1 MDPAGS
7 GGRPATVAHGPGHQ
21 PAQDPSQQPAQAQ
34 QPAPTQPP
42 AQGQPPGPTAEP
54 GRQRHTDGFAVA
66 TLISGIVPA
75 VPLTLILGP
84 VALIRISRTK
94 ARGRSLAITGLA
106 LAGLWTIA
114 AAIGGAALFTR
125 PQPAPPAPLP
135 RVFSLRTGQCVDS
148 GQNGMSSVTVLSCGQ
163 PHDAEVFGTFQVAGH
178 RYPGAAAVQQAAD
191 QGCAARLSSYLNP
204 QLSLSSLTESY
215 VYPDAG
221 AWAAGERTVVCTVR
235 SASGQL
241 TGSVRGAPG

>member
-1 MDPAGS
+1 MDPAGD
-7 GGRPATVAHGPGHQ
+7 GGPPTAVAHGPGQ
-21 PAQDPSQQPAQAQ
+21 PTGSA
-34 QPAPTQPP
+34 T
-42 AQGQPPGPTAEP
+42 EP
-54 GRQRHTDGFAVA
+54 GRPRHTDGFAVA
-66 TLISGIVPA
+66 TLVSGIVPA
-75 VPLTLILGP
+75 VPLTVILGP
-84 VALIRISRTK
+84 VALTRISRTR
-94 ARGRSLAITGLA
+94 ARGRSLAITGLV

-114 AAIGGAALFTR
+114 AAIGGAAFFTR
-125 PQPAPPAPLP
+125 QHPPARLAALP

-148 GQNGMSSVTVLSCGQ
+148 GRNGISSVTVISCAQ
-163 PHDAEVFGTFQVAGH
+163 PHDAEVFGTFPVAGH
-178 RYPGAAAVQQAAD
+178 RYPGAAAVQQQAD

-241 TGSVRGAPG
+241 TGSVRAAPG

>member
-7 GGRPATVAHGPGHQ
+7 GGQPTVVAHGRGQ
-21 PAQDPSQQPAQAQ
+21 PAGSA
-34 QPAPTQPP
+34 T
-42 AQGQPPGPTAEP
+42 EP
-54 GRQRHTDGFAVA
+54 GRPRHTDGFAVA
-66 TLISGIVPA
+66 TFVSGIVPA

-84 VALIRISRTK
+84 VALIRISRTR
-94 ARGRSLAITGLA
+94 ARGRSLAITGLV

-114 AAIGGAALFTR
+114 AAIGGAVFLTR
-125 PQPAPPAPLP
+125 QHPPARPAALP
-135 RVFSLRTGQCVDS
+135 PVFSLRTGQCLDS
-148 GQNGMSSVTVLSCGQ
+148 GQDGISSVTVLSCSK
-163 PHDAEVFGTFQVAGH
+163 PHDAEVFGTFPMAGH
-178 RYPGAAAVQQAAD
+178 RYPGAAAVQQQAD

-215 VYPDAG
+215 IYPDRG

-241 TGSVRGAPG
+241 TGSVRAAPGGP

>member
-7 GGRPATVAHGPGHQ
+7 GGRPTAVAHGTGQQAAPDQ
-21 PAQDPSQQPAQAQ
+21 QAAPADGA
-34 QPAPTQPP
+34 
-42 AQGQPPGPTAEP
+42 
-54 GRQRHTDGFAVA
+54 RHTDGFAVA
-66 TLISGIVPA
+66 TLISGIVPV
-75 VPLTLILGP
+75 VPLTVILGP
-84 VALIRISRTK
+84 VALIRISRTR

-114 AAIGGAALFTR
+114 AAIGGAVYLTR
-125 PQPAPPAPLP
+125 HHQPPKPAALP
-135 RVFSLRTGQCVDS
+135 RVFSLRTGQCADAGRS
-148 GQNGMSSVTVLSCGQ
+148 GMSNPTVVSCNQ
-163 PHDAEVFGTFQVAGH
+163 PHDAEVFGTFSLAGH
-178 RYPGAAAVQQAAD
+178 RYPGAAAVQQQAD
-191 QGCAARLSSYLNP
+191 QGCAARLSAYLNP

-241 TGSVRGAPG
+241 SGSVRAAPG